1 MINFYFVCLILF
13 TILLFLVS
21 RKLRLFSDALSIYD
35 IPDKKRKLH
44 KKKTPVIGWIYPL
57 LSLIFLLII
66 SFFDYE
72 NIIFN
77 EKIFIN
83 YDQINIRSYLSLFVG
98 SFLIFLI
105 GLYDDKKNIS
115 ATNKI
120 IFLIFTLYILISF
133 DNSLT
138 IKTLYLEIFDKNILL
153 ENFSLP
159 FSILCIIFLINSLNL
174 YDGINLQSAI
184 FLIFLYSALI
194 IKGVYSEILI
204 FFLISNIFFAL
215 KNYDGKIFYGD
226 SGIYLNA
233 YIISYF
239 IINDHN
245 YSNILTPELILIF
258 FYLPAID
265 LIRLFIVRVLKLKNP
280 FDGDRNHIHHIL
292 LNFFKG
298 SIFKVNATLII
309 ILVLPLIMYDFA
321 KLNFYLSLF
330 LPTCIYVLFVI
341 NFYRYKKYQ

>member
-13 TILLFLVS
+13 LVILFFITI
-21 RKLRLFSDALSIYD
+21 KLKIFSDALSIYD
-35 IPDKKRKLH
+35 IPDKKRKFH
-44 KKKTPVIGWIYPL
+44 KKKTPVIGWIYPI
-57 LSLIFLLII
+57 STLIFLLII
-66 SFFDYE
+66 SFFDNE

-83 YDQINIRSYLSLFVG
+83 YDQINVRSYVSLFVG
-98 SFLIFLI
+98 TSLIFLI

-120 IFLIFTLYILISF
+120 IFSIFALYILISF
-133 DNSLT
+133 DDSLS
-138 IKTLYLEIFDKNILL
+138 IKTLYLEIFDKNIIL
-153 ENFSLP
+153 ENFSLS

-184 FLIFLYSALI
+184 FLIFLYSLLI

-204 FFLISNIFFAL
+204 FFLISNIFFAS

-239 IINDHN
+239 IIKDHN

-265 LIRLFIVRVLKLKNP
+265 LIRLFIVRIFKLKNP

-292 LNFFKG
+292 LKFFKG
-298 SIFKVNATLII
+298 NILKVNAALCI
-309 ILVLPLIMYDFA
+309 ILILPSIMYDFL
-321 KLNFYLSLF
+321 KINFYLSLF
-330 LPTCIYVLFVI
+330 LPTCIYLLFVI
-341 NFYRYKKYQ
+341 NFYKYKKF

>member
-1 MINFYFVCLILF
+1 MINSYFLYLVLF
-13 TILLFLVS
+13 IVLLFLIS
-21 RKLRLFSDALSIYD
+21 RKLKLFSDALSIYD
-35 IPDKKRKLH
+35 IPDKKRKFH
-44 KKKTPVIGWIYPL
+44 KKKTPVIGWIYPIFT
-57 LSLIFLLII
+57 LIFLLII

-83 YDQINIRSYLSLFVG
+83 YDQINIRSYVSLFVG

-120 IFLIFTLYILISF
+120 VFLIFALYILISF
-133 DNSLT
+133 DNSLS
-138 IKTLYLEIFDKNILL
+138 IKTLYLEIFDKVILL
-153 ENFSLP
+153 ENFSLS

-184 FLIFLYSALI
+184 FLIFIYSLLI
-194 IKGVYSEILI
+194 IKGVYGEILS

-215 KNYDGKIFYGD
+215 KNYNGKIFYGD

-239 IINDHN
+239 VISDHN

-265 LIRLFIVRVLKLKNP
+265 LIRLFIVRIIKLRNP

-292 LNFFKG
+292 LKFFKG
-298 SIFKVNATLII
+298 SIFKVNAVLCI
-309 ILVLPLIMYDFA
+309 ILIMPTIMYDFL
-321 KLNFYLSLF
+321 KINYYLSLF
-330 LPTCIYVLFVI
+330 IPTCIYFLFVI
-341 NFYRYKKYQ
+341 NFYRYKKHQ